1 MNYIRII
8 PRKLYLKYAKDTNNY
23 YNKIKINNLLKTKPS
38 HFLVSFREVLLYEFQ
53 DEFLKRYYSIKESRK
68 HIPKFIEYYKNY
80 ISFFCKPI
88 FRNLKLGKLI
98 LLSGEK
104 CAENYYIRNYGNEHL
119 NDDNI
124 KIMYNSSVKNIF
136 SDTVVESINGVCSLS
151 FSNNSTNSKSINLNQ
166 SSFRFKKI
174 YGNESSSLVN
184 LLNDLNGK
192 ESNKFNINRKIQIKK
207 NFKIKINEETRKKIM
222 NNVLINKQKLNYIK
236 SPLIIE
242 KEFPNLNNKIKLNK
256 RKNSLNLDTKKIEN
270 TITRNSNLIY
280 NYKTNLTHNKKNI
293 NNCLFSPTKSLYIE
307 ENNLPKVKINLVKH
321 SQNIK
326 TNFYNPK
333 KIKSNGNKTRKYKTN
348 TNTISLDFDSN
359 KYKINYKFKTIQNV
373 NKKLNHNSKKRN
385 STSYR
390 INSLNKLNKNNS
402 RNVELEKL
410 MTTTFS
416 KFNNQ
421 QKSLNK
427 NNRLIL
433 SYNVSIRNKKNFSPT
448 IRNSQNLCL
457 NNKNERK
464 NNTLYFKRKL
474 N

>member
-68 HIPKFIEYYKNY
+68 HIPKFTEYYKNY

-242 KEFPNLNNKIKLNK
+242 KEFPNLNNKIILNK

-280 NYKTNLTHNKKNI
+280 NYKTDISNKAKNL
-293 NNCLFSPTKSLYIE
+293 NNYLFSQTKSITIK
-307 ENNLPKVKINLVKH
+307 NNLPKVKINSIKH
-321 SQNIK
+321 SEKINIS
-326 TNFYNPK
+326 NFYNPK
-333 KIKSNGNKTRKYKTN
+333 IKIINNKSKINKKKTN
-348 TNTISLDFDSN
+348 TMSLDFDNN
-359 KYKINYKFKTIQNV
+359 KNKLNNKLIIQNYNVINYK
-373 NKKLNHNSKKRN
+373 SKKRN

-390 INSLNKLNKNNS
+390 INSLNRLNSNNT
-402 RNVELEKL
+402 RNIEFQKI
-410 MTTTFS
+410 MTTSFN

-421 QKSLNK
+421 QKLFNQNK
-427 NNRLIL
+427 NNKIMI
-433 SYNVSIRNKKNFSPT
+433 SCNISKRNKTYFSPE
-448 IRNSQNLCL
+448 IRHYQNLTL
-457 NNKNERK
+457 NNKIK
-464 NNTLYFKRKL
+464 K
-474 N
+474 